1 MIEDTTAA
9 SKSPKS
15 FNTQSR
21 TNMTTPNTLLI
32 GGRDQKQVLMN
43 TRMANRH
50 GMIAGATGTGKTVT
64 MQILAEEFSRAG
76 VPVFMADVKGDV
88 SGLACE
94 AASHPKIDERIEAI
108 GIADYQMQ
116 ANPVVFWDLYGKKG
130 HPVRATISELGPL
143 LISNLLDLNE
153 TQTGVMYAAF
163 KIADEHGL
171 LLLDLEDLQ
180 HLLGWMSDNASEL
193 RGDYGNF
200 TSASIGAI
208 QRDLLVLEEQDAEV
222 FLGEPVLQL
231 DDLMRQDFSG
241 RGIINVLDVTT
252 IISRGPKLYATF
264 LLWLMSELFENMPE
278 VGDPD
283 RPKFVMFFDEA
294 HLLFDDA
301 PKALT
306 DKIEQ
311 VVRLIR
317 SKGVG
322 IYFVSQ
328 SPLDIPEDVL
338 GQLGMKIQHA
348 LRAFTPKE
356 QKAVKVVAE
365 NFRANPDIDTENVIT
380 ELGVGEALVSV
391 LDEKGIPTQ
400 VEQVLIRPPQSRIGP
415 ATDEERAEQIKRSPI
430 GNRYDDAENRESA
443 MEKLNQRAEEQMRK
457 AEEEEARLKAEK
469 EAKEAEKAAK
479 KLAREAEKERK
490 RLEREAE
497 REAKRKSSGSRR
509 QTAGE
514 AAFKSMARSVG
525 TQIGRQVVR
534 GILGSLFGGRR

>member
-1 MIEDTTAA
+1 M
-9 SKSPKS
+9 
-15 FNTQSR
+15 
-21 TNMTTPNTLLI
+21 TNQPHLLI
-32 GGRDQKQVLMN
+32 GGIDQKQVLMN
-43 TRMANRH
+43 TSMANRH

-64 MQILAEEFSRAG
+64 MQILAEEFSRVG
-76 VPVFMADVKGDV
+76 VPVLMADVKGDV
-88 SGLACE
+88 SGLAC
-94 AASHPKIDERIEAI
+94 AAAPHPKIDERIEAI
-108 GIADYQMQ
+108 GIEDYEMQ

-130 HPVRATISELGPL
+130 HPVRATVSELGPL
-143 LISNLLDLNE
+143 LLANLLDLNE

-163 KIADEHGL
+163 KIADDNGM

-180 HLLGWMSDNASEL
+180 ALLGFMAENAKEL

-200 TSASIGAI
+200 TAASIGAI

-241 RGIINVLDVTT
+241 RGIINILDVTT

-264 LLWLMSELFENMPE
+264 LLWLMAELFENMPE
-278 VGDPD
+278 VGDAD
-283 RPKFVMFFDEA
+283 RPKFVLFFDEA

-301 PKALT
+301 PKALV

-322 IYFVSQ
+322 VYFVSQ

-356 QKAVKVVAE
+356 QKAVRVVAE
-365 NFRANPDIDTENVIT
+365 NFRANESIDTEQVIT

-391 LDEKGIPTQ
+391 LDEEGVPTP
-400 VEQVLIRPPQSRIGP
+400 VEQILIRPPQSRIGP
-415 ATDEERAEQIKRSPI
+415 ISDEERAEQIKRSPI
-430 GNRYDDAENRESA
+430 GNRYDEGKNRESA
-443 MEKLNQRAEEQMRK
+443 MELLNKRADQQMKK
-457 AEEEEARLKAEK
+457 AEEEAARVLA
-469 EAKEAEKAAK
+469 AKEAAAADKAAAK
-479 KLAREAEKERK
+479 AATEAEKERK
-490 RLEREAE
+490 RLEREAA
-497 REAKRKSSGSRR
+497 REEKKRNGGSRR
-509 QTAGE
+509 QTTSE
-514 AAFKSMARSVG
+514 AMMKSIARSVG
-525 TQIGRQVVR
+525 TQIGRRVIR
-534 GILGSLFGGRR
+534 GVLGSLFGGR